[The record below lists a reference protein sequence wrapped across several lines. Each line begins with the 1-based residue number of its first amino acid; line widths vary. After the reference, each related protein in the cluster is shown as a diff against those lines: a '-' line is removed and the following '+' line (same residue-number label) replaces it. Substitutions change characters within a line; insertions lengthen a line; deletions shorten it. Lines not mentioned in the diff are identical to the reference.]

1 MNIYLINAFSY
12 RILDEE
18 VKKIVKDNEY
28 LTMNLNKLS
37 LKEVLQEA
45 SYYSFSNDLKYIMVT
60 NSSIFGSSKTED
72 KSIDDLIN
80 YMNNPNKNTILIFTT
95 TTGIDLRK
103 KIVKLIKD
111 KYKLINILPLDRRS
125 LIDKIKKDVETN
137 GYSIEYEVINYLINN
152 SYDSYDVIYNEL
164 DKIYLYYNKP
174 CRIQLKD
181 VENIVGSALDNN
193 NFHFVSAVI
202 DKDLAKSLK
211 LFKDLKVYKVE
222 SVVLI
227 NLLAREYRLMY
238 YLKKYHKDGLSKQS
252 ICNNLN
258 LQEWQLNKLY
268 NNSLKYSE
276 DELKDNLKTLA
287 DADLG
292 IKSGKLDKDV
302 ALVSFLINACE

>member
-45 SYYSFSNDLKYIMVT
+45 SYYSFSNDLKYIVVT

-238 YLKKYHKDGLSKQS
+238 YLKKYQKDGLSKQS